1 MGNPSRMNE
10 QDQSTDVEGNM
21 GYKYEHHEPGKT
33 IGSRY
38 KKALFFGYTDDT
50 FTEKMDHPEHLGFLG
65 PVIKGEVGETVEIF
79 FMNKATRPY
88 NMFPW
93 GAVNKEDFI
102 DEDHSVQPGEVK
114 RYLWKIPESSRPQ
127 ANQPR
132 CISSIYV
139 SAVDRVADVSTGLMG
154 PLLICDEGGI
164 DDPTVDHDFYLQF
177 HEVDENLSHYF
188 SDNVEIFLGED
199 PDMFE
204 GDGDFEE
211 SNKMKAVNGLL
222 WRTPGLEMFS
232 GETIRWHL
240 IGWGSEKDYHSV
252 HFHGHT
258 YTFINDGA
266 HTGDVFEVYP
276 GFLGTVTMRVEEVG
290 TWLLHCHVF
299 QHLEGGMEITYT
311 VKSKDEVPAKHENR
325 CYITS
330 SGGQVVLSCQR
341 MSIRTAS
348 DFVKYGIVVAITSN
362 GELIPISAD
371 SVTTLD
377 LSENLVS
384 SQRHLRE
391 ILRIFPNL
399 RALDVSSNRLRSLGR
414 QLFQYN
420 QPLRSVTMR
429 NNPRLMEVSLS
440 LEDHIPFLSHVD
452 LSGNPQLPDCFREA
466 FHNANTNTGFSSC
479 LRIKKGKMQRRK
491 RIH

>member
-50 FTEKMDHPEHLGFLG
+50 FTEKVDHPEHLGFLG

-79 FMNKATRPY
+79 FTNKATRPY

-93 GAVNKEDFI
+93 GAVNHEDFI

-127 ANQPR
+127 ENQPR
-132 CISSIYV
+132 CLSSIYV

-154 PLLICDEGGI
+154 PLLICDKGGI
-164 DDPTVDHDFYLQF
+164 DDPTIDHDFYLQF
-177 HEVDENLSHYF
+177 HEVDENMSHYF
-188 SDNVEIFLGED
+188 GDNI
-199 PDMFE
+199 
-204 GDGDFEE
+204 
-211 SNKMKAVNGLL
+211 
-222 WRTPGLEMFS
+222 EMFS

-325 CYITS
+325 CHITS
-330 SGGQVVLSCQR
+330 SGEHVVLSCQR
-341 MSIRTAS
+341 MSIRT
-348 DFVKYGIVVAITSN
+348 V
-362 GELIPISAD
+362 
-371 SVTTLD
+371 
-377 LSENLVS
+377 
-384 SQRHLRE
+384 
-391 ILRIFPNL
+391 
-399 RALDVSSNRLRSLGR
+399 
-414 QLFQYN
+414 
-420 QPLRSVTMR
+420 
-429 NNPRLMEVSLS
+429 
-440 LEDHIPFLSHVD
+440 
-452 LSGNPQLPDCFREA
+452 
-466 FHNANTNTGFSSC
+466 
-479 LRIKKGKMQRRK
+479 
-491 RIH
+491 